1 MDKGRQEDGERQRE
15 RVTKYRERVRDGKIW
30 GGRHG
35 VRESGMV
42 SDGKKAGREMTSR
55 GRRERLRDGS
65 ERERWR
71 EKDTHTHA
79 QTDRPRKLCF
89 FSPGI
94 FGSKALA
101 FDAIYL
107 FPFLIFMC
115 KG

>member
-1 MDKGRQEDGERQRE
+1 MDRGREMDKGRQEDGESNEIQRE
-15 RVTKYRERVRDGKIW
+15 GERWQDM
-30 GGRHG
+30 GGGHG

-94 FGSKALA
+94 
-101 FDAIYL
+101 L
-107 FPFLIFMC
+107 FPNLFISFSHIYV
-115 KG
+115 